1 MLLFFPATRH
11 CATWVYFHVI
21 FFVLSATIAI
31 AVAVFTG
38 ITIWNILRFRR
49 LRRDGQDPLRTSAT
63 VSILVPARN
72 EERCI
77 EANVRSL
84 CLQSYENVH
93 VHVLDDGSTDGTPA
107 ILARLQKEFP
117 DRLSVIHGGDLPPDW
132 VGKSW
137 ACHRLSQVATGDY
150 LLFTDADTIHAP
162 DTVARAVS
170 MAQQDRI
177 DFFSLIPFE
186 EMGSPME
193 HIVIPMVHVLYFA
206 YLPNELILRSP
217 MVSISA
223 ANGQFMWFSA
233 AAYRDIGGHT
243 AVRNDL
249 VEDVALAKHVKRAGL
264 RTALV
269 DGSELV
275 QCRMYTT
282 TREVVDGFS
291 KNFFP
296 ATGYNLP
303 LMLAFVSHLV
313 LLWTLPVLM
322 VVFGMISPDLFLW
335 QEHREATFVL
345 LTFAILCGAFI
356 RLSIALR
363 FGMPW
368 WHVFLQP
375 MSAAMAAFIGLR
387 SIVWAYSRSG
397 ASWKGRSYS
406 SNRNYHV
413 RTNTDRQNT

>member
-1 MLLFFPATRH
+1 MA
-11 CATWVYFHVI
+11 C
-21 FFVLSATIAI
+21 

-38 ITIWNILRFRR
+38 ITVWNILRFRR
-49 LRRDGQDPLRTSAT
+49 LRRDGNDPLDASAV

-84 CLQSYENVH
+84 CTQTYGNVH
-93 VHVLDDGSTDGTPA
+93 VHVLDDGSTDGTAA
-107 ILARLQKEFP
+107 ILARLQQEFP
-117 DRLSVIHGGDLPPDW
+117 DRLSVHRGGDLPPNW

-137 ACHRLSQVATGDY
+137 ACHRLSEFATGDY

-162 DTVARAVS
+162 DTVARAVA
-170 MAQQDRI
+170 MAQLDRI

-186 EMGSPME
+186 EMATPME

-206 YLPNELILRSP
+206 YLPNELILRSR

-223 ANGQFMWFSA
+223 ANGQFMWFSST
-233 AAYRDIGGHT
+233 AYRRIGGHT

-264 RTALV
+264 RTALI

-275 QCRMYTT
+275 RCRMYTSA
-282 TREVVDGFS
+282 REVLDGFS

-296 ATGYNLP
+296 ATGYNLA
-303 LMLAFVSHLV
+303 LMTAFVVHLV
-313 LLWTLPVLM
+313 VVWTLPVAMIGVGMFVPDVVQSRDELDAALALLM
-322 VVFGMISPDLFLW
+322 FS
-335 QEHREATFVL
+335 
-345 LTFAILCGAFI
+345 ILCGAFI

-375 MSAAMAAFIGLR
+375 ISAAMAAFIGVR
-387 SIVWAYSRSG
+387 SILWAYSPSG

-406 SNRNYHV
+406 SNRMYHV
-413 RTNTDRQNT
+413 RTNSDRQSS